1 MFDELDEPVTPWDIS
16 VRPTI
21 GIERLLWWCRKIGIC
36 NAVQVVQGLSVHF
49 LPIRYDLLPG
59 CGTSKFLFS
68 AHLLAIAAIS
78 VEDSIRRR
86 DVIYGQEKLANVP
99 PLIQYAA

>member
-1 MFDELDEPVTPWDIS
+1 MLDKFDEPVTPWDVS
-16 VRPTI
+16 VSSVI
-21 GIERLLWWCRKIGIC
+21 GIERLLWGGRKIGLR
-36 NAVQVVQGLSVHF
+36 NPVQIVQGLSMHV